1 MLKPSYTKQFERDL
15 KKIKKRGKNTKKLKS
30 ILSDLIDEKKL
41 EEKYRDHKLIG
52 NYKGRRECHIE
63 PNWLLIYKIDND
75 IIKEKSELII
85 EGLRRDKNKLLL
97 GFKRESQ

>member
-41 EEKYRDHKLIG
+41 EEKNRDHKLIR

-63 PNWLLIYKIDND
+63 PDWLLIYKIDKD
-75 IIKEKSELII
+75 IIVFERTGTHSDLY
-85 EGLRRDKNKLLL
+85 
-97 GFKRESQ
+97 